1 MITVIIM
8 KKQKCFKTWVGIFPG
23 KFSWGGV
30 GGGSLMGGY
39 FPGGSFPEEIFLI
52 PSGIYNLVNQFFNYR
67 HVTV

>member
-1 MITVIIM
+1 MGGNIP
-8 KKQKCFKTWVGIFPG
+8 GEIFREG
-23 KFSWGGV
+23 

-52 PSGIYNLVNQFFNYR
+52 PPGIYKLVNQFFNYR

>member
-23 KFSWGGV
+23 KFSWGG
-30 GGGSLMGGY
+30 GSLMGGY

-52 PSGIYNLVNQFFNYR
+52 PPGIYNLVNQFFNDR